1 MSKPSSGFY
10 DAGLRQARYS
20 LTVAVN
26 GGGAERPLKAE
37 GRGRSG
43 LSSPD
48 AAYAAV
54 DEAVTKLYEQ
64 LVVPP

>member
-1 MSKPSSGFY
+1 
-10 DAGLRQARYS
+10 
-20 LTVAVN
+20 VAVN

-37 GRGRSG
+37 GTGRSG

-64 LVVPP
+64 LVIPP